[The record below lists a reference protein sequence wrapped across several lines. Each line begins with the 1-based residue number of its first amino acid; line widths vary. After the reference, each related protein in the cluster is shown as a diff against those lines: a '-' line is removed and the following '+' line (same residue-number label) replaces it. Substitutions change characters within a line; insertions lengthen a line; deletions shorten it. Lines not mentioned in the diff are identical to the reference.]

1 VDVEVWDIFA
11 TIGTL
16 SFSIQGALIAIEK
29 EYDLFAV
36 YLFGIL
42 TAFGGGVIRNV
53 VIGGSDYDLWN
64 QEALFLIAVTA
75 ITIILVFP
83 QPFRKSEIVWTNY
96 LDAIGLIAFA
106 VQGSIDAV
114 QLNLPASAAVVSAM
128 ITATG
133 GGLIR
138 DLLSQRQ
145 PILLG
150 EVVYGLWVFLVG
162 LIIGMR
168 WVTTQPE
175 FLVIFLLFTTL
186 RILSFLFNW
195 KIPYRKYQ
203 KN

>member
-1 VDVEVWDIFA
+1 MDVEVWDIFA

-175 FLVIFLLFTTL
+175 FLVVFLLFTTL

-195 KIPYRKYQ
+195 KVPYRKYQ